1 MATVRKKHAGGRPR
15 KNIPTTYGRRLERMF
30 ADAGLTR
37 TDVAERL
44 GVEYPSVWAWLHTSS
59 RPNRDHTFQLA
70 RLLRRPAE
78 DLQ

>member
-1 MATVRKKHAGGRPR
+1 MATVETRHAGGRPR
-15 KNIPTTYGRRLERMF
+15 KNTPTPYGMRLEAMM
-30 ADAGLTR
+30 AEVGLTR

-44 GVEYPSVWAWLHTSS
+44 GIEYPSVWAWIHTGS
-59 RPNRDHTFQLA
+59 RPNREHTFKLA